1 MDVDRDRAAYRRQ
14 WATAAAG
21 LLNAVLAAWMIFGL
35 RPLGPLHVC
44 AVVLAVVTAV
54 PLLLRS
60 RPAFGA
66 AALISAAVLIVP
78 TVAYFFF
85 GGAYYLPSVVLLL
98 LARCAG
104 DLRPPR
110 GVWPALVAVVVAG
123 ILVAWSPAIWDSQ
136 YRPTH
141 AFAAEF
147 PPGAEP
153 ASRDILNGDGS
164 GIGRG
169 ATGVTAGT
177 SDTGGRRVYVT
188 FRADLTAAE
197 QAVLERRLHELM
209 PGATIRR
216 CRRAGDC

>member
-21 LLNAVLAAWMIFGL
+21 LLNAVLAAWMIFGF

-66 AALISAAVLIVP
+66 AALI
-78 TVAYFFF
+78 
-85 GGAYYLPSVVLLL
+85 GA
-98 LARCAG
+98 
-104 DLRPPR
+104 
-110 GVWPALVAVVVAG
+110 
-123 ILVAWSPAIWDSQ
+123 
-136 YRPTH
+136 
-141 AFAAEF
+141 
-147 PPGAEP
+147 
-153 ASRDILNGDGS
+153 
-164 GIGRG
+164 G

-188 FRADLTAAE
+188 FAPT
-197 QAVLERRLHELM
+197 
-209 PGATIRR
+209 
-216 CRRAGDC
+216 